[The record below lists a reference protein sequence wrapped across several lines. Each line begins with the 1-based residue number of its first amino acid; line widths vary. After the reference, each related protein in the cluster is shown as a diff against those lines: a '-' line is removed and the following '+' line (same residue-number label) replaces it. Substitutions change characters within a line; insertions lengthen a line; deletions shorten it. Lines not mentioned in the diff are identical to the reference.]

1 MPLGPLDLDT
11 ATVHAIVV
19 WVATFT
25 IIRVSEKSILGS
37 FFYLLLCAIILFYT
51 VMC

>member
-37 FFYLLLCAIILFYT
+37 FFIYCCVLLFFFIQ
-51 VMC
+51 